1 MKVNWKV
8 RFKNKV
14 WLSSFICA
22 VVAFVY
28 NILGMFE
35 IFPVITQ
42 NTIMQIVN
50 AFLLL
55 LSLVGVIID
64 PTTEGAN
71 DSIRAM
77 NYEEPWR
84 D

>member
-35 IFPVITQ
+35 IFPVVTQ

-50 AFLLL
+50 EFLLL
-55 LSLVGVIID
+55 LSLIGVIID

>member
-42 NTIMQIVN
+42 NTVMQIVN
-50 AFLLL
+50 EFLLL
-55 LSLVGVIID
+55 LSLIGVIID
-64 PTTEGAN
+64 PTTEGAS

>member
-50 AFLLL
+50 EFLLL